1 MRWQGQCRK
10 FILPNNSNII
20 LSARQAA
27 EISDKPIHV
36 IPTKTIPQG
45 LAALIA
51 YNPEND
57 VESNEQAMLRAMQQ
71 VKSGQIT
78 YAVRDSKID
87 DIEIREGNIMGL
99 NENKISVVGENIAEV
114 TKQLLDNMLKDGGEI
129 VTILYGSEAKEEDT
143 EQLLAYMEE
152 NHSDVDVRYFQEASH
167 CITIS
172 FQLSKQSIIRQFLSN
187 STLESKVF
195 RIRQKKKNRGFLRFP
210 VSCS

>member
-1 MRWQGQCRK
+1 MNPSIDDILNAVAKVNAREV

-152 NHSDVDVRYFQEASH
+152 NHSDVDVE
-167 CITIS
+167 I
-172 FQLSKQSIIRQFLSN
+172 LSGGQPLYYYILSI
-187 STLESKVF
+187 E
-195 RIRQKKKNRGFLRFP
+195 
-210 VSCS
+210 